1 MFLRPE
7 HGLRAIRVV
16 REERFVQG
24 FEDFVIIAGERHVLL
39 FVDCLQFCV
48 EETYDGIGETV
59 CLNLRPV
66 LHLV

>member
-39 FVDCLQFCV
+39 FVYRLQFCV